1 MQNPK
6 PIIHFILGQTGVGKT
21 KMASDIARNS
31 KGVMVNCD
39 SRQVYKGLDI
49 ITGKIDNPKD
59 VEVLCTDIVTPKDI
73 FSAYDYSITAIDV
86 IEKLVSENKTPIVV
100 GGTGMYAYLLKN
112 IDPKQKMSFK
122 KQDSN
127 MNDVTLEKLQD
138 EIQLKYPF
146 IWEKLNP
153 SDRQNKRRL
162 TNAIERMIAGSAGS
176 IDIKSQNTL
185 ANRYTLVEKIFLH
198 KDPGSLE
205 TRIRNRVFER
215 IQNGAIGECEKLLR
229 DGYVLAD
236 PGLNSIG
243 YRSVFKFLNREI
255 SESQM
260 LEEWF
265 LKERQYAKRQKTY
278 LLKYFPNAETIYI

>member
-1 MQNPK
+1 MPNPK
-6 PIIHFILGQTGVGKT
+6 PTIHFILGQTASGKT
-21 KMASDIARNS
+21 QLATKIAKEKN
-31 KGVMVNCD
+31 GAIINCD
-39 SRQVYKGLDI
+39 SRQVYTGLNI
-49 ITGKIDNPKD
+49 ISGKIDNPKD
-59 VEVLCTDIVTPKDI
+59 IEILCTDIVTPRDI
-73 FSAYDYSITAIDV
+73 FSAYDYSIMAITE
-86 IEKLVSENKTPIVV
+86 IEKLVQDDTTPIVV

-127 MNDVTLEKLQD
+127 MNDVTMEKLQT

-162 TNAIERMIAGSAGS
+162 INAIERMITGSTGP
-176 IDIKSQNTL
+176 IDMRSQNTL
-185 ANRYTLVEKIFLH
+185 ANRYKIVEKILLH
-198 KDPGSLE
+198 KDPETLE
-205 TRIRNRVFER
+205 TRIRNRVSER
-215 IQNGAIGECEKLLR
+215 IQNGAIEECENLLR